1 MTLLV
6 EIRFRFRKEK
16 DQVRGWD
23 EHAIAPDLCHPFSGR
38 RFR

>member
-6 EIRFRFRKEK
+6 ETHFRKEE

-23 EHAIAPDLCHPFSGR
+23 EHATAPDLCHPFSGR
-38 RFR
+38 HCR